1 MGKQMGKSCKYNQ
14 CQEESGKATCSS
26 LNGFLKYFF
35 VEATQNAKTRE
46 GV

>member
-35 VEATQNAKTRE
+35 VEATRNAKTRE